1 MSTFDQKRTSPL
13 NWHIM
18 SACHLW
24 LGTKMSGLKF
34 TDEAARQLEKAYRAE
49 DMIAQ
54 RLETI
59 RHLNL
64 SPGERV
70 LDIGCGPGFLC
81 ESMAKIVGPK
91 GAVVGV
97 DISTDLIALCNRRKA
112 SKCLSYEIG
121 DATKLNQ
128 SDASFDA
135 VVCTQV
141 AEYIAEIDRVFL
153 ETLRVLKPN
162 GRTVFVATD
171 WTTILWHSDN
181 PKRMATVTKSWEAHS
196 AHPRLPMSMPQRFIN
211 AGFRFDGAAVFPILN
226 LQYDDASYS
235 KGLAQII
242 RDFVARNN
250 DVSADDLKEW
260 HDEFERL
267 SEERRYFFTSNR
279 YIFKASKPT
288 L

>member
-1 MSTFDQKRTSPL
+1 
-13 NWHIM
+13 
-18 SACHLW
+18 
-24 LGTKMSGLKF
+24 MSGLTF
-34 TDEAARQLEKAYRAE
+34 TDEAARQLEKTYRAK
-49 DMIAQ
+49 DMVAQ

-59 RHLNL
+59 QNLNL
-64 SPGERV
+64 SPREHV

-81 ESMAKIVGPK
+81 ESMAKIVGPE

-97 DISTDLIALCNRRKA
+97 DISTDLIALCNRRKG
-112 SKCLSYEIG
+112 SKCISYEIG
-121 DATKLNQ
+121 DATQLYQ

-141 AEYIAEIDRVFL
+141 AEYIAEVDRVFV
-153 ETLRVLKPN
+153 ETFRVLKPN

-171 WTTILWHSDN
+171 WSTILWHSDN
-181 PKRMATVTKSWEAHS
+181 PKRMAAVMKSWEAHS

-226 LQYDDASYS
+226 LRYDDDSYS
-235 KGLAQII
+235 KGLAQFI

-250 DVSADDLKEW
+250 DVSAGDLREW
-260 HDEFERL
+260 QEEFERL

-279 YIFKASKPT
+279 YIFKASKPAK
-288 L
+288 